1 MRQPL
6 LLDMDNSTRQRT
18 LKTFLLSDTTQAGL
32 IGAIFK
38 SDALSFTYTYT
49 LGAPVFNIKNKSE
62 GALLVIEYNTN

>member
-1 MRQPL
+1 
-6 LLDMDNSTRQRT
+6 MDNSTWQRT

-32 IGAIFK
+32 IPVGAIFK
-38 SDALSFTYTYT
+38 SDALSFTYT

>member
-38 SDALSFTYTYT
+38 SDALSFTYT
-49 LGAPVFNIKNKSE
+49 LGAPVFNIKNKRE
-62 GALLVIEYNTN
+62 GALLVIEHNTN